1 MSLHMFKKLRRIHG
15 QQLWKNL
22 YALVVFEN
30 QNLRQLFNVD
40 EEHKIEILRGKI
52 SFQNNR
58 MLCYDK
64 VYFKFY
70 FWKNKGHKIGVD
82 L

>member
-1 MSLHMFKKLRRIHG
+1 MFTKLRKIHG

-30 QNLRQLFNVD
+30 QNLRQLFSI
-40 EEHKIEILRGKI
+40 EGGGGSQHIEIVRGKI

-64 VYFKFY
+64 VNNYIF
-70 FWKNKGHKIGVD
+70 
-82 L
+82 